1 MDSVRNRSQF
11 EENAANKISDA
22 RTHESVITD
31 ENITT
36 ARSMSSARTITEK
49 LSEYKHE
56 TINNATADHGNIG
69 EFRTETEI
77 HGLVDPE
84 KPTDNTITAQQSIQP
99 SQVMIPGQKIKET
112 GEKHQSGTGRSG
124 NVSAKYNSALRNERA
139 DPEPHVRSS
148 TYKGGQMRY
157 GLSETGS
164 SDPTGKYAASQKNTG
179 TSALERLKSYRV
191 STGTAG
197 SMCSRIRRG
206 STSRATAWATS

>member
-56 TINNATADHGNIG
+56 TINNAAADHGNIG

-84 KPTDNTITAQQSIQP
+84 KPTDNIIPAQAG
-99 SQVMIPGQKIKET
+99 VRY
-112 GEKHQSGTGRSG
+112 GRS
-124 NVSAKYNSALRNERA
+124 NNDAY
-139 DPEPHVRSS
+139 
-148 TYKGGQMRY
+148 
-157 GLSETGS
+157 
-164 SDPTGKYAASQKNTG
+164 
-179 TSALERLKSYRV
+179 
-191 STGTAG
+191 
-197 SMCSRIRRG
+197 
-206 STSRATAWATS
+206 